1 MKTDS
6 AKREWTTC
14 RLLARNALLFSAA
27 TLLDG
32 IINLDT
38 DRAKV
43 LGFTSDKYEGYLWK
57 QGDAVMVS
65 FIVSKQRGNFRELV
79 RRIHA
84 LGLTVKVPTPLGRMQ
99 EILLKNGY
107 QHTQESFDE
116 APGEMVDVWVLMPSN
131 VESETWRDWLGK
143 HHAALDLE
151 KSEDYGMFL
160 AFALV
165 ETRLR
170 EIGQYTG

>member
-1 MKTDS
+1 MNEQPETLSVESVAAVRCS
-6 AKREWTTC
+6 A
-14 RLLARNALLFSAA
+14 
-27 TLLDG
+27 LLDG
-32 IINLDT
+32 IINPDT

-107 QHTQESFDE
+107 QHTQEPFDE
-116 APGEMVDVWVLMPSN
+116 EPGEMVDVWVLMPSN
-131 VESETWRDWLGK
+131 DK
-143 HHAALDLE
+143 A
-151 KSEDYGMFL
+151 
-160 AFALV
+160 
-165 ETRLR
+165 
-170 EIGQYTG
+170 QQ

>member
-1 MKTDS
+1 MTPDIHNETPPTS
-6 AKREWTTC
+6 DPAVRC
-14 RLLARNALLFSAA
+14 SD
-27 TLLDG
+27 LLDG

-79 RRIHA
+79 RHIHA

-107 QHTQESFDE
+107 QHTQEPFDAE
-116 APGEMVDVWVLMPSN
+116 PGEMVDVWVLVPSN
-131 VESETWRDWLGK
+131 AESSD
-143 HHAALDLE
+143 ASD
-151 KSEDYGMFL
+151 
-160 AFALV
+160 AFAATLCSAV
-165 ETRLR
+165 RPESLQKPNET
-170 EIGQYTG
+170 GSK

>member
-1 MKTDS
+1 MKTLPPCDHDECPPTRCTRTAS
-6 AKREWTTC
+6 DEAVVCKE
-14 RLLARNALLFSAA
+14 
-27 TLLDG
+27 LLDG

-43 LGFTSDKYEGYLWK
+43 LGFTSDKYDGYLWK
-57 QGDAVMVS
+57 QDGAIMVS

-107 QHTQESFDE
+107 EHTTEPFDE
-116 APGEMVDVWVLMPSN
+116 EPDETVDVWVLRPSN
-131 VESETWRDWLGK
+131 NQSLATAGAGFPKPETGNSPPLP
-143 HHAALDLE
+143 ALPGSADE
-151 KSEDYGMFL
+151 
-160 AFALV
+160 
-165 ETRLR
+165 
-170 EIGQYTG
+170 